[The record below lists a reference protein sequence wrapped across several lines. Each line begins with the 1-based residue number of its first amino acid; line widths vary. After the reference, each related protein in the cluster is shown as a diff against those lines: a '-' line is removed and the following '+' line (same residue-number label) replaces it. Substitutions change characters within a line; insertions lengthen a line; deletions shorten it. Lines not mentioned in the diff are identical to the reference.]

1 MTAPT
6 TDLQQV
12 AQFIAEFVHNPG
24 LALQLAQD
32 PGGTLVAQGLDQVD
46 LESVDLNEAMLQACQ
61 TPGFPPEAASAIQ
74 TYVSGGGGPSS
85 GGYTAPPPPAHGPQP
100 VEHVVQQLQY
110 VNYVTHEGDTTIQQT
125 IIDQS
130 TNVEIGD
137 NFSGSLGGIDVDNAA
152 ATGAGSVAGGEGDV
166 NAATGEGSQVID
178 DSTVGQNQNNS
189 DGSVQVGEDNNA
201 PIVLGPNSGVVN
213 DGDIDAP
220 VLVGSTNTGT
230 INDGNIDGPV
240 LSNST
245 NTGVVAD
252 GPVTD
257 TVVGNENDV
266 ANIDGS
272 NSGGIGFGS
281 GAVTSVSGSTVTDS
295 SVGGG
300 TNVSNNSANDGSAI
314 NAGSGNATGQS
325 NDTTTTNTTN
335 TTETNTVNATDSV
348 VTTEQGPGDNDSFD
362 NSFQDNDSHSLPEP
376 MKLEEAREAD
386 HGPADDDPALA

>member
-6 TDLQQV
+6 TDMQAV
-12 AQFIAEFVHNPG
+12 AEFIANFVSNPA

-32 PGGTLVAQGLDQVD
+32 PDGTIVAQGLSEHDLSGVD
-46 LESVDLNEAMLQACQ
+46 MNQAILQACQ
-61 TPGFPPEAASAIQ
+61 TPGFPPDAASALQ
-74 TYVSGGGGPSS
+74 SYVSGGGGGGG

-152 ATGAGSVAGGEGDV
+152 ATGEGSVAGGAGDV

-189 DGSVQVGEDNNA
+189 DGAVQVGGNA
-201 PIVLGPNSGVVN
+201 DGPIVTAANSGVIN

-220 VLVGSTNTGT
+220 VLVGSTNTGV
-230 INDGNIDGPV
+230 I
-240 LSNST
+240 
-245 NTGVVAD
+245 AD
-252 GPVTD
+252 GDVDD
-257 TVVGNENDV
+257 TIVGNNNSQQNPDV
-266 ANIDGS
+266 EGDVDGVIS
-272 NSGGIGFGS
+272 FGS
-281 GAVTSVSGSTVTDS
+281 GNEINNVNDSTVTDS
-295 SVGGG
+295 SVGSG

-325 NDTTTTNTTN
+325 NDTTTTSN
-335 TTETNTVNATDSV
+335 ESNTVNATDSV
-348 VTTEQGPGDNDSFD
+348 VTTESGDGDNDSFD
-362 NSFQDNDSHSLPEP
+362 NSFQDNDSHSLPAP
-376 MKLEEAREAD
+376 MKLEESMEKDAG
-386 HGPADDDPALA
+386 HDDDPGLA